1 MHSKSGVPYKFRSV
15 LLVPKRLPT
24 PVSTLPCISHMWY
37 IPIISEWLSLESRCP
52 DLLGSALFCKILNF
66 AVKLLLKRIRYI
78 KDNARLANLFSLW
91 NKGF

>member
-37 IPIISEWLSLESRCP
+37 FPIISEWLSLESRCP
-52 DLLGSALFCKILNF
+52 DLLRSALFCKILNSKF
-66 AVKLLLKRIRYI
+66 CCKIAVKEYTLH
-78 KDNARLANLFSLW
+78 
-91 NKGF
+91 KG